1 MVVGDRPEH
10 LELLFAGAK
19 IGLVTAS
26 VDHRWRQAEI
36 DQAMALYQPRGVV
49 FEAETRA
56 LVPALDGPRL
66 CLETDYEP
74 LLAAASDAEALQPV
88 ALDAPFT
95 IGTTSGTSG
104 VPKGI
109 QLSHGNML
117 ARMFI
122 YSYDLGFCADDLWLS
137 NTPLAHGGG
146 RAFAM
151 AALIFGGTVLID
163 DDFDAARTLA
173 TIARERVTACFM
185 VPTMFRRLLALPE
198 LDATDRASLRC
209 LISSGAPLPPETH
222 AGILERITRNFY
234 QFYSSTESGGITLL
248 PPWFQDTKRDTVGLG
263 VFGKELRIAEDG
275 EILSRGP
282 AVTAGYVANDAATAA
297 AFDGDWYRTGDL
309 GQLDADGFL
318 TVIGRKKEMIISGGL
333 NIYPAEVERVL
344 YAHPAV
350 AEAAIVGVP
359 DPEWG
364 ESVCAFVQLR
374 PGTRATETDIIEH
387 CRAQLASYKKPRRV
401 VFLTELPRTSNGK
414 IARSA
419 LKA

>member
-1 MVVGDRPEH
+1 
-10 LELLFAGAK
+10 
-19 IGLVTAS
+19 
-26 VDHRWRQAEI
+26 
-36 DQAMALYQPRGVV
+36 
-49 FEAETRA
+49 
-56 LVPALDGPRL
+56 
-66 CLETDYEP
+66 
-74 LLAAASDAEALQPV
+74 
-88 ALDAPFT
+88 
-95 IGTTSGTSG
+95 

-151 AALIFGGTVLID
+151 AALIFGGSVLID
-163 DDFDAARTLA
+163 GEFDAARTLQ

-185 VPTMFRRLLALPE
+185 VPTMFRRLLALPA

-222 AGILERITRNFY
+222 SGILERLTRNFY
-234 QFYSSTESGGITLL
+234 QFYSSTESGGIAVL
-248 PPWFQDTKRDTVGLG
+248 PPWFQDAKRDTVGIG

-275 EILSRGP
+275 EVLSRGP
-282 AVTAGYVANDAATAA
+282 AVTAGYVGNEAATAA

-309 GQLDADGFL
+309 GRLDDDGFL
-318 TVIGRKKEMIISGGL
+318 SLIGRKKEMIISGGL
-333 NIYPAEVERVL
+333 NIYPAEIERVL

-350 AEAAIVGVP
+350 AEAAVVGVP

-364 ESVCAFVQLR
+364 ESVCAFIQLR
-374 PGTRATETDIIEH
+374 PDRHASEADIIDH
-387 CRAQLASYKKPRRV
+387 CRAHMASYKKPRRV
-401 VFLTELPRTSNGK
+401 VFLAELPRTSNGK